1 MTLTHKWKY
10 TIFVVRWHKQVIF
23 LEVSFLEM
31 HLNLTTD
38 GKNCLIWKKN
48 APFNVPLTLSCHL
61 LPVAEFLLFLFSPT
75 LALTMITGL
84 PLLLY
89 VSSAGSLYW
98 LHICYGNVCREK
110 WNEMEYEFKYFHF
123 WNWVDLAICY
133 TFRDRAVEICS
144 CTVMAIHYCNLSP
157 HF

>member
-1 MTLTHKWKY
+1 MTQTGDFSWGFFPGNAFKSDNRWKELPNMNS
-10 TIFVVRWHKQVIF
+10 R
-23 LEVSFLEM
+23 
-31 HLNLTTD
+31 
-38 GKNCLIWKKN
+38 KKK
-48 APFNVPLTLSCHL
+48 APFNVPLTLSCHF

-75 LALTMITGL
+75 LASTMITGL

-89 VSSAGSLYW
+89 VSSAGSLDW
-98 LHICYGNVCREK
+98 LHICYGNVRREK
-110 WNEMEYEFKYFHF
+110 WNEMEFEFKYFHF

-157 HF
+157 RF